1 MGPSRIMS
9 GVARVC
15 GPVRGLRRT
24 LLVGGML
31 AVSLTG
37 CESVSGAFDNI
48 FGSSKVPLPGERVAV
63 FGNRSE
69 LEPDKEMA
77 GVQIV
82 LPAPAVNDSW
92 PQSGGFAN
100 YAMQHL
106 AVSDSPKIIWT
117 ADVGAGTSSSR
128 VLTTPPIM
136 ADGKVFVKDAQST
149 VSAFDAE
156 TGKLIWRVT
165 LAPEK
170 ARDTDEFGGGLSYY
184 GGRLFVTTGFA
195 SVFSL
200 DPADGKE
207 IWNSSVSAPVR
218 GAPLVFGDR
227 VFAISI
233 DNKIQALAAVDGSD
247 LWQYTALQEVAGF
260 VGGTSPAGSGEYVVA
275 PFSSGE
281 LVGLRLDNGR
291 PVWNES
297 LIGPRGEARA
307 FGNLTDIRGRPVIDR
322 GVVVAM
328 GSAGQLTAVDL
339 RSGQRVWERGIGGSQ
354 TPWPAGRFLFV
365 ITANADI
372 AALGR
377 DNGKIKWVTPLTQYQ
392 DEKRRKPVLWG
403 GPVLAGDRLLVVGTL
418 GELLAVSPYTGEIL
432 GKLDVRDPVRLAP
445 IVANRTIYVL
455 TDSGRLIALR

>member
-1 MGPSRIMS
+1 MS
-9 GVARVC
+9 GVSR
-15 GPVRGLRRT
+15 VRGLRA
-24 LLVGGML
+24 LLAGGVL

-37 CESVSGAFDNI
+37 CDAVTGVFDDI
-48 FGSSKVPLPGERVAV
+48 FGSSKVPLPGERTAV
-63 FGNRSE
+63 FGDRGE
-69 LEPDKEMA
+69 LEPDKDMA
-77 GVQIV
+77 SVQIV
-82 LPAPAVNDSW
+82 LPAPVVNDSW

-106 AVSDSPKIIWT
+106 AVSDSPQIIWT
-117 ADVGAGTSSSR
+117 ADVGAGSSSSR

-136 ADGKVFVKDAQST
+136 ADGKVFAKDAQST
-149 VSAFDAE
+149 VSAFDAD

-195 SVFSL
+195 SVYSL
-200 DPADGKE
+200 DPANGKE
-207 IWNSSVSAPVR
+207 IWTSSVSAPVR

-247 LWQYTALQEVAGF
+247 LWQYSALQESTGF
-260 VGGTSPAGSGEYVVA
+260 VGGNSPAGSGDYVVA

-297 LIGPRGEARA
+297 LIGPRSEVRA
-307 FGNLTDIRGRPVIDR
+307 FGNLADIRGRPVIDR

-328 GSAGQLTAVDL
+328 GSAGQIAAVDL
-339 RSGQRVWERGIGGSQ
+339 RTGQRVWERSIGGSQ
-354 TPWPAGRFLFV
+354 TPWVAGRFLFV
-365 ITANADI
+365 VAGSADV
-372 AALGR
+372 AAIGR
-377 DNGKIKWVTPLTQYQ
+377 DNGKIKWVTPLTQYF
-392 DEKRRKPVLWG
+392 DEKRRRPELWA
-403 GPVLAGDRLLVVGTL
+403 GPVLAGDRLLVAGTT
-418 GELLAVSPYTGEIL
+418 GDLLAVSPYTGEIL
-432 GKLDVRDPVRLAP
+432 GKLDVRGPVRLAP

-455 TDSGRLIALR
+455 TESGRLIALR

>member
-1 MGPSRIMS
+1 MPSVTSVS
-9 GVARVC
+9 GLMNV
-15 GPVRGLRRT
+15 LRAFFAAG
-24 LLVGGML
+24 VL
-31 AVSLTG
+31 AVALTG
-37 CESVSGAFDNI
+37 CESVASTFDNV
-48 FGSSKVPLPGERVAV
+48 FGSSKVPLAGERVPV
-63 FGNRSE
+63 FGDRGE
-69 LEPDKEMA
+69 LEPDKDMA
-77 GVQIV
+77 NVQIV
-82 LPAPAVNDSW
+82 LPAPVVNDSW

-106 AVSDSPKIIWT
+106 AVGDSPQIIWT
-117 ADVGAGTSSSR
+117 ADVGAGSSSSR
-128 VLTTPPIM
+128 ILTAPPVM
-136 ADGKVFVKDAQST
+136 ADGKVFAKDAQST
-149 VSAFDAE
+149 VSAFDAD

-170 ARDTDEFGGGLSYY
+170 ARDTDEFGGGLAYY

-200 DPADGKE
+200 DPNDGKE
-207 IWNSSVSAPVR
+207 LWTSSVSAPVR

-291 PVWNES
+291 PLWNES
-297 LIGPRGEARA
+297 LIGARSEARA
-307 FGNLTDIRGRPVIDR
+307 FGNLADIRGRPVIDR
-322 GVVVAM
+322 GVVIAM
-328 GSAGQLTAVDL
+328 GSGGLLTAVEL
-339 RSGQRVWERGIGGSQ
+339 RSGQRLWERPIGGSQ

-365 ITANADI
+365 ISANADI
-372 AALGR
+372 AAFGR
-377 DNGKIKWVTPLTQYQ
+377 DDGKIKWVTPLTQYK
-392 DEKRRKPVLWG
+392 DDKRRNPVLWG

-418 GELLAVSPYTGEIL
+418 GEMLAVSPYTGEIL